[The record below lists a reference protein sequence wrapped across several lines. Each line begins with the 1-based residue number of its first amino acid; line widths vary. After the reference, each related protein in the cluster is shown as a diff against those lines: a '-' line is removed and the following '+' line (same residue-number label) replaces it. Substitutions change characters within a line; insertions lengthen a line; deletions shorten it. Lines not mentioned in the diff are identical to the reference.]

1 MKRCVFT
8 CYILLVVA
16 YSSQDTYEKIPA
28 VLALLSGGCTLTFTV
43 LFLLQK
49 FCEIKNLVAD
59 KRRLFMVL
67 ASFVIGLALFGISF
81 GVFAAL
87 NINLTVFLAFLIGFA
102 GPGLFLVIEFEF
114 HQLRSS
120 GRIPENFAYK
130 PYLRI

>member
-1 MKRCVFT
+1 M
-8 CYILLVVA
+8 
-16 YSSQDTYEKIPA
+16 
-28 VLALLSGGCTLTFTV
+28 
-43 LFLLQK
+43 LFLSQK
-49 FCEIKNLVAD
+49 FFEIKNLVTG

-102 GPGLFLVIEFEF
+102 GFAGLFLVIEFEF

-120 GRIPENFAYK
+120 GRIPENFAY
-130 PYLRI
+130 